1 MKREKFNILNII
13 LDKTIFGF
21 FIVLISLTLN
31 FAFSQNSFAEYYKAT
46 LSASINENTAV
57 IDGTEAIESSSETA
71 EHAINLKVKTT
82 NKTGYTATL
91 SAKTDETALL
101 NTNPAITTKISSI
114 SSVSSLSNLPA
125 NTWGYSFN
133 TNTDFNPIPALSTPA
148 NLIHTTEKSTSEENH
163 TIKLGMKLN
172 SSLKPGNYENKLI
185 ISVVSNPYTPKA
197 IMTEGPDF
205 NTKLKSLETATNK
218 IEHFKKSPVAPA
230 ASMNAVNIDD
240 DESECEIK
248 LWLDPSDK
256 TAYYYAEPEKVYLN
270 KKSNEMFFSKSD
282 EQKIKNILE
291 IDLSHFDTS
300 EVTNMGGMFY
310 GMSNL
315 TTLNVSHFDTS
326 KVTNMGLMFYGM
338 RDLSALNLSSFNT
351 SQVTDMH
358 NMFYGMSNLTTLNV
372 SHFDTSKVTN
382 MGLMFY
388 GMRDLSALNLSS
400 FNTSQVTDMHNMFYG
415 MSNLT
420 TLNVSHFD
428 TSKVTNM
435 GLMFYGMSGLTS
447 LDLSNFDTSKV
458 TNMGNMFSSM
468 TNLTS
473 LNLSSFNTSKVTDM
487 GFMFYGIP
495 NLTSLDLSNF
505 DTSKTTK
512 MSFMFY
518 GMRKLTALNLS
529 SFNTSQVTD
538 MSGMFSSMPSL
549 TSLNLSHFDTSKV
562 TDMHFMFRDTS
573 NLTSLDLSNFD
584 TSKVTDMNNMFRNM
598 SSITS
603 LDLSHFDTS
612 KVTDMENMFSDMSNL
627 TSLDLSNFDTSQV
640 TDMNGLFGLR
650 DVDKLN
656 DKLETIYV
664 NNDFNTDKV
673 INFLAMFENR
683 MKLRG
688 GNGSFSA
695 APGAADLTWL
705 RVDRPGV
712 QGYFTRKP

>member
-21 FIVLISLTLN
+21 LIVLISLTLN

-46 LSASINENTAV
+46 LSASVNENTAV

-82 NKTGYTATL
+82 NKTGYTATI
-91 SAKTDETALL
+91 SSKTDETALL

-248 LWLDPSDK
+248 LWLDPTDK

-291 IDLSHFDTS
+291 IDLSNFDTS
-300 EVTNMGGMFY
+300 EVTDMRNMFY
-310 GMSNL
+310 GTSNL
-315 TTLNVSHFDTS
+315 TTLNVS
-326 KVTNMGLMFYGM
+326 N
-338 RDLSALNLSSFNT
+338 
-351 SQVTDMH
+351 
-358 NMFYGMSNLTTLNV
+358 
-372 SHFDTSKVTN
+372 
-382 MGLMFY
+382 
-388 GMRDLSALNLSS
+388 
-400 FNTSQVTDMHNMFYG
+400 
-415 MSNLT
+415 
-420 TLNVSHFD
+420 FD

-435 GLMFYGMSGLTS
+435 GLMFYGMSNLTT

-518 GMRKLTALNLS
+518 GMRNLTALNLS

-549 TSLNLSHFDTSKV
+549 TSLNLSYFDTSKV

-573 NLTSLDLSNFD
+573 NLTTLNLSNFD
-584 TSKVTDMNNMFRNM
+584 TSKVTDMNNMFYGT
-598 SSITS
+598 SSLTS
-603 LDLSHFDTS
+603 LNLSNFDTS
-612 KVTDMENMFSDMSNL
+612 KVTNMEAMFSDMSGL

-640 TDMNGLFGLR
+640 TNMENMFSLR
-650 DVDKLN
+650 DEDKLN

-664 NNDFNTDKV
+664 NNDFDTAKV
-673 INFLAMFENR
+673 INFSAMFVNR
-683 MKLRG
+683 KKLRG
-688 GNGSFSA
+688 GNGSFLA
-695 APGAADLTWL
+695 APGAADLSWL

>member
-21 FIVLISLTLN
+21 LIVLISLTLN

-46 LSASINENTAV
+46 LSASVNENTAV

-133 TNTDFNPIPALSTPA
+133 TNTDFNPIPALSAPA

-185 ISVVSNPYTPKA
+185 ISVVSNLYTPKA

-218 IEHFKKSPVAPA
+218 IEHFKKSSVAPA

-248 LWLDPSDK
+248 LWLDPTDK

-291 IDLSHFDTS
+291 IDLSNFDTS
-300 EVTNMGGMFY
+300 EVTNMSNMFY

-315 TTLNVSHFDTS
+315 TTLNVSHFNTS
-326 KVTNMGLMFYGM
+326 KVTDMSLMFHDV
-338 RDLSALNLSSFNT
+338 RNLTSLNLSNFDT
-351 SQVTDMH
+351 SKVTDMH
-358 NMFYGMSNLTTLNV
+358 NMFYGMSNLTTLNL
-372 SHFDTSKVTN
+372 SNFDTSKVT
-382 MGLMFY
+382 
-388 GMRDLSALNLSS
+388 S
-400 FNTSQVTDMHNMFYG
+400 
-415 MSNLT
+415 
-420 TLNVSHFD
+420 
-428 TSKVTNM
+428 M
-435 GLMFYGMSGLTS
+435 GLMFYGMSNVTA

-473 LNLSSFNTSKVTDM
+473 LNLSSFNTSEVTNM

-495 NLTSLDLSNF
+495 NLNSLDLSNF

-518 GMRKLTALNLS
+518 GMRNLTALNLS

-538 MSGMFSSMPSL
+538 MSGMFYDMPSL

-573 NLTSLDLSNFD
+573 SLASLDLSNFD
-584 TSKVTDMNNMFRNM
+584 TSKVTDMNYMFHNT
-598 SSITS
+598 SSLTS
-603 LDLSHFDTS
+603 LNLSNFDTS
-612 KVTDMENMFSDMSNL
+612 KVTNMEAMFSDMSGL

-640 TDMNGLFGLR
+640 TNMENMFSLQDE
-650 DVDKLN
+650 DKLN

-664 NNDFNTDKV
+664 NNDFDTAKV
-673 INFLAMFENR
+673 INFSAMFVNR
-683 MKLRG
+683 KKLRG
-688 GNGSFSA
+688 GNGSFLA
-695 APGAADLTWL
+695 APGAADLSWL

>member
-1 MKREKFNILNII
+1 MKREKFGILSII

-46 LSASINENTAV
+46 LSASVNENTAV

-71 EHAINLKVKTT
+71 EHNINLKVKTT

-185 ISVVSNPYTPKA
+185 ISVVSNPYMPKA
-197 IMTEGPDF
+197 IMTEGQDF
-205 NTKLKSLETATNK
+205 NAKLKALETATSK

-248 LWLDPSDK
+248 LWLDPTDK

-291 IDLSHFDTS
+291 IDLSNFDTS

-326 KVTNMGLMFYGM
+326 KVTDMSLMFHGM

-358 NMFYGMSNLTTLNV
+358 NMF
-372 SHFDTSKVTN
+372 F
-382 MGLMFY
+382 
-388 GMRDLSALNLSS
+388 
-400 FNTSQVTDMHNMFYG
+400 
-415 MSNLT
+415 
-420 TLNVSHFD
+420 
-428 TSKVTNM
+428 
-435 GLMFYGMSGLTS
+435 
-447 LDLSNFDTSKV
+447 
-458 TNMGNMFSSM
+458 SM

-473 LNLSSFNTSKVTDM
+473 LNLSSFNTSEVTNM

-495 NLTSLDLSNF
+495 NLTSLDLSHF

-518 GMRKLTALNLS
+518 GMRNLTALNLS

-549 TSLNLSHFDTSKV
+549 TSLNLSNFDTSNV
-562 TDMHFMFRDTS
+562 TDMHNMFYDTS
-573 NLTSLDLSNFD
+573 NLTTLNLSNFD
-584 TSKVTDMNNMFRNM
+584 TSKVTDMNYMFHNT
-598 SSITS
+598 SSLTS
-603 LDLSHFDTS
+603 LNLSNFDTS
-612 KVTDMENMFSDMSNL
+612 KVTNMEAMFSDMSGL
-627 TSLDLSNFDTSQV
+627 TSLDLSNFGTSQV
-640 TDMNGLFGLR
+640 TNMENMFSLR
-650 DVDKLN
+650 DEDKLN

-664 NNDFNTDKV
+664 NNDFDTAKV
-673 INFLAMFENR
+673 INFSAMFVNR
-683 MKLRG
+683 KKLRG
-688 GNGSFSA
+688 GNGSFLA

>member
-1 MKREKFNILNII
+1 MKREKFGILSII

-46 LSASINENTAV
+46 LSASVNENTAV

-82 NKTGYTATL
+82 NKTGYTATI
-91 SAKTDETALL
+91 SSKTDETALL

-248 LWLDPSDK
+248 LWLDPTDK

-291 IDLSHFDTS
+291 IDLSNFDTS
-300 EVTNMGGMFY
+300 EATNM
-310 GMSNL
+310 S
-315 TTLNVSHFDTS
+315 
-326 KVTNMGLMFYGM
+326 
-338 RDLSALNLSSFNT
+338 
-351 SQVTDMH
+351 

-372 SHFDTSKVTN
+372 SHFNTSKVTD
-382 MGLMFY
+382 MSLMFH
-388 GMRDLSALNLSS
+388 GMRNLTSLNLSN
-400 FNTSQVTDMHNMFYG
+400 FDTSKVTDMHNMFYG

-420 TLNVSHFD
+420 ILNLSNFD
-428 TSKVTNM
+428 TSKVTSM
-435 GLMFYGMSGLTS
+435 GLMFYGMSNVTA

-473 LNLSSFNTSKVTDM
+473 LNLSSFNTSEVTNM

-495 NLTSLDLSNF
+495 NLNSLDLSNF

-518 GMRKLTALNLS
+518 GMRNLTALNLS

-538 MSGMFSSMPSL
+538 MSGMFYDMPSL

-573 NLTSLDLSNFD
+573 SLASLDLSNFD
-584 TSKVTDMNNMFRNM
+584 TSKVTDMNYMFHNT
-598 SSITS
+598 SSLTS
-603 LDLSHFDTS
+603 LNLSNFDTS
-612 KVTDMENMFSDMSNL
+612 KVTNMENMFSDMSNL

-664 NNDFNTDKV
+664 NNDFNTAKV
-673 INFLAMFENR
+673 INFSAMFVNR
-683 MKLRG
+683 KKLRG
-688 GNGSFSA
+688 GNGSFLA
-695 APGAADLTWL
+695 TPGAADLTWL